1 MAPSLIFSSFIVR
14 SLPCKRP
21 SLPSRSPASDVLSVN
36 AVMLDFL
43 HFGGLDKPNGGWHS
57 LIGIIT
63 AIIGNV
69 LISFAL
75 NTQRYAHI
83 RLNRQYQQD
92 EEERKRDKRS
102 ANRDSQQERIAEE
115 REQQNLNGNGSHAE
129 ASESDPLLPSS
140 ASTSSES
147 TIRPNKN
154 STATGPKSYLKS
166 PIWWLGIA
174 LMTVGEAGNFLAYGF
189 APASVVS
196 PLGVVALV
204 SNCLIAPLLLHEQ
217 FRIRDGL
224 GVIVAVGGCVTVVL
238 SASDNNPKLGPDK
251 IWELISTW
259 EFKTYFGITVFLMLV
274 LMSVSSRYG
283 HKSVMIDLGLV
294 GLFGGYTALSTK
306 GVASLLS
313 NTIWH
318 VVTFPITY
326 LLVAVL
332 VTTAVLQIKYLN
344 RALQHFDST
353 QVIPVQF
360 VLFTLSVIIGSAI
373 LYRDFERTTT
383 DDAIKFFAGCALTF
397 SGVWLITSGRGKSR
411 QHDEEEGSEDGEA
424 IDLLDEEHNQP
435 EIRERHDSNTRRAS
449 LQPPSDRRLKSSHSD
464 APSFVITSD
473 DTPSQPFTFEASSPL
488 NENPWALPAPANISS
503 IHPRSSASV
512 AAEQNSKNPP
522 PMHATTS
529 APVLPTIASQKLS
542 PRRPTTP
549 NRGISSP
556 SMEHSP
562 NALSPS
568 HQRYRNIDVS
578 EATPGR
584 LNTLTQI
591 LPGPLTNTLSS
602 SLSAIVA
609 DSLRKGIVESSPSN
623 RRRVSG
629 RSSRAEVM
637 EALRE
642 GQEEGVLQRPET
654 ATLVDVQAAQTAA
667 HTTTMSLSHSLERL
681 WRPLATRATPLTQ
694 QCRRYAS
701 TDIADTITELESG
714 GSLRTLDADIEGL
727 ANDFDPVGKAKKR
740 NRQLPASRYKFRPPK
755 YYRGPLHPHQPPPNS
770 DPASRLFE
778 PGPFSAP
785 RLEQTYASTFESDLM
800 TLAYTHFPPGYRAP
814 PKAARLRAWE
824 GASPY
829 YKNRPLR
836 GPRGSDVLR
845 LLRKPITF
853 RNVPK
858 LEKITIHTMVKGAL
872 DDSAHLHVAGMIM
885 QAISNVRVTTHKT
898 RKNVAGFGL
907 RAGQYVSVTA
917 ELRGEDMHHFLAKVI
932 DIVMPKIKEWKGVK
946 GSSGDSS
953 GNLSFGFTSEET
965 ALFPEVEVNY
975 DMYPPKMIPGFH
987 VTVHTT
993 ATNDRDGRL
1002 LLGTLGIP
1010 FYGKQIN

>member
-1 MAPSLIFSSFIVR
+1 ML
-14 SLPCKRP
+14 
-21 SLPSRSPASDVLSVN
+21 
-36 AVMLDFL
+36 LDFL
-43 HFGGLDKPNGGWHS
+43 HLGALDKVNGGWS
-57 LIGIIT
+57 SIIGITT
-63 AIIGNV
+63 AIIGNI

-83 RLNRQYQQD
+83 RLNRQYRQD
-92 EEERKRDKRS
+92 EEEKRRNKRNR
-102 ANRDSQQERIAEE
+102 NRDSQQARIAEE
-115 REQQNLNGNGSHAE
+115 REAENLNGSGSHAE
-129 ASESDPLLPSS
+129 PSESDPLLPSS
-140 ASTSSES
+140 ASSSSES
-147 TIRPNKN
+147 TIRPNKR
-154 STATGPKSYLKS
+154 SSATGPKSYLKS

-174 LMTVGEAGNFLAYGF
+174 LMTLGEAGNFLAYGF

-217 FRIRDGL
+217 FRIRDGF
-224 GVIVAVGGCVTVVL
+224 GVIVAIGGCVTVVL
-238 SASDNNPKLGPDK
+238 SASGNNPKLGPNK

-283 HKSVMIDLGLV
+283 HKSVLIDLGLV

-332 VTTAVLQIKYLN
+332 VSTAVLQIKYLN

-383 DDAIKFFAGCALTF
+383 DDAVKFFAGCALTF

-411 QHDEEEGSEDGEA
+411 QQDEEEGSEDGEA
-424 IDLLDEEHNQP
+424 IDLVDEEHQQP
-435 EIRERHDSNTRRAS
+435 EIRERLGSDARRGS
-449 LQPPSDRRLKSSHSD
+449 LRPRTSRSE

-473 DTPSQPFTFEASSPL
+473 DAPTQHFSFEAASPL
-488 NENPWALPAPANISS
+488 NDNPWALPAPANISA
-503 IHPRSSASV
+503 IHPRSDASV
-512 AAEQNSKNPP
+512 AAEQRLQHPP

-529 APVLPTIASQKLS
+529 APVLPTIASQKLT

-556 SMEHSP
+556 SINDSP

-568 HQRYRNIDVS
+568 QQRQRQVDASDV
-578 EATPGR
+578 TPGR

-591 LPGPLTNTLSS
+591 LPGPLTAPLSS
-602 SLSAIVA
+602 SLSVIVA
-609 DSLRKGIVESSPSN
+609 DSLRKGIVETSTSTG
-623 RRRVSG
+623 RRRASG
-629 RSSRAEVM
+629 RASRTEAM
-637 EALRE
+637 EALSE
-642 GQEEGVLQRPET
+642 GTSAPLQRPGSSRT
-654 ATLVDVQAAQTAA
+654 RDRSLSATLSDMFHGEFRMARAQQLFEKRNIDLAVARAARKTRLPTL
-667 HTTTMSLSHSLERL
+667 HDTMSLTHSLERL
-681 WRPLATRATPLTQ
+681 WRPLATRATPFAS
-694 QCRRYAS
+694 QCRRHAS

-714 GSLRTLDADIEGL
+714 SSLRNLDNADMDKL
-727 ANDFDPVGKAKKR
+727 ASTYDPVGRASKR

-770 DPASRLFE
+770 DPASRLFV

-785 RLEQTYASTFESDLM
+785 RLEQTYQSTFESDLM

-858 LEKITIHTMVKGAL
+858 LEKITVHTMVKGAL
-872 DDSAHLHVAGMIM
+872 DDSAHLHVAGMVM

-917 ELRGEDMHHFLAKVI
+917 ELRGEDMQHFLAKVI

-953 GNLSFGFTSEET
+953 GNLTFGFTPEET
-965 ALFPEVEVNY
+965 ALFPEIEVNY

-1002 LLGTLGIP
+1002 LLSALGIP

>member
-1 MAPSLIFSSFIVR
+1 ML
-14 SLPCKRP
+14 
-21 SLPSRSPASDVLSVN
+21 
-36 AVMLDFL
+36 LDFL
-43 HFGGLDKPNGGWHS
+43 HLGNLDKVNGGWS
-57 LIGIIT
+57 SIIGITT

-75 NTQRYAHI
+75 NAQRYAHI

-102 ANRDSQQERIAEE
+102 RNRISQQERIAEE
-115 REQQNLNGNGSHAE
+115 RAAQNLNGNGVE
-129 ASESDPLLPSS
+129 PNESDPLLPSS

-147 TIRPNKN
+147 TIRPNKKPP
-154 STATGPKSYLKS
+154 ATGPKSYLKS

-217 FRIRDGL
+217 FRIRDGF

-259 EFKTYFGITVFLMLV
+259 EFETYFGITVFLMLV
-274 LMSVSSRYG
+274 LMSVSSKYG
-283 HKSVMIDLGLV
+283 HKSVLIDLGLV

-332 VTTAVLQIKYLN
+332 VTTAILQIKYLN

-360 VLFTLSVIIGSAI
+360 VIFTLSVIIGSAI

-411 QHDEEEGSEDGEA
+411 QQDEEEGSEDGEA
-424 IDLLDEEHNQP
+424 IDLIDEEHQQP
-435 EIRERHDSNTRRAS
+435 EIRERSDSDARRGS
-449 LQPPSDRRLKSSHSD
+449 LRPSSARPRSSRSE

-473 DTPSQPFTFEASSPL
+473 DSPTQPFSFEASSPL
-488 NENPWALPAPANISS
+488 NENPWTLLAPANISS
-503 IHPRSSASV
+503 IHPRSDASI
-512 AAEQNSKNPP
+512 AAEQRRQNPP

-529 APVLPTIASQKLS
+529 APVIPTISSQKLS

-549 NRGISSP
+549 NR
-556 SMEHSP
+556 
-562 NALSPS
+562 
-568 HQRYRNIDVS
+568 
-578 EATPGR
+578 
-584 LNTLTQI
+584 
-591 LPGPLTNTLSS
+591 
-602 SLSAIVA
+602 
-609 DSLRKGIVESSPSN
+609 
-623 RRRVSG
+623 
-629 RSSRAEVM
+629 
-637 EALRE
+637 
-642 GQEEGVLQRPET
+642 
-654 ATLVDVQAAQTAA
+654 
-667 HTTTMSLSHSLERL
+667 ERL
-681 WRPLATRATPLTQ
+681 WRPLATRATTAPFSHL
-694 QCRRYAS
+694 RHAS
-701 TDIADTITELESG
+701 TDIADTITELEG
-714 GSLRTLDADIEGL
+714 GSSLRNLDADIDSH
-727 ANDFDPVGKAKKR
+727 ASTYDPVGRASKR

-755 YYRGPLHPHQPPPNS
+755 YYRGPLHPHQPPPSS
-770 DPASRLFE
+770 DPASRVFV

-785 RLEQTYASTFESDLM
+785 RLEQTYQSTFESDLM
-800 TLAYTHFPPGYRAP
+800 TLAYTHFPPGYKAP
-814 PKAARLRAWE
+814 AKSPRLRPWE

-858 LEKITIHTMVKGAL
+858 LEKITVHTMVKGAL
-872 DDSAHLHVAGMIM
+872 DDSAHLHVAGMVM

-917 ELRGEDMHHFLAKVI
+917 ELRGEDMQHFLAKVI

-953 GNLSFGFTSEET
+953 GNLTFGFTPEET

-1002 LLGTLGIP
+1002 LLSALGIP

>member
-1 MAPSLIFSSFIVR
+1 
-14 SLPCKRP
+14 
-21 SLPSRSPASDVLSVN
+21 
-36 AVMLDFL
+36 MLDFL

-63 AIIGNV
+63 AIIGNI

-642 GQEEGVLQRPET
+642 GQEEGVLQRPGT
-654 ATLVDVQAAQTAA
+654 GSGRKRDRSLSATLSDMF
-667 HTTTMSLSHSLERL
+667 HGG
-681 WRPLATRATPLTQ
+681 
-694 QCRRYAS
+694 RR
-701 TDIADTITELESG
+701 
-714 GSLRTLDADIEGL
+714 
-727 ANDFDPVGKAKKR
+727 
-740 NRQLPASRYKFRPPK
+740 SR
-755 YYRGPLHPHQPPPNS
+755 S
-770 DPASRLFE
+770 
-778 PGPFSAP
+778 
-785 RLEQTYASTFESDLM
+785 
-800 TLAYTHFPPGYRAP
+800 
-814 PKAARLRAWE
+814 
-824 GASPY
+824 
-829 YKNRPLR
+829 
-836 GPRGSDVLR
+836 
-845 LLRKPITF
+845 
-853 RNVPK
+853 
-858 LEKITIHTMVKGAL
+858 
-872 DDSAHLHVAGMIM
+872 
-885 QAISNVRVTTHKT
+885 
-898 RKNVAGFGL
+898 
-907 RAGQYVSVTA
+907 
-917 ELRGEDMHHFLAKVI
+917 
-932 DIVMPKIKEWKGVK
+932 
-946 GSSGDSS
+946 
-953 GNLSFGFTSEET
+953 
-965 ALFPEVEVNY
+965 
-975 DMYPPKMIPGFH
+975 
-987 VTVHTT
+987 
-993 ATNDRDGRL
+993 
-1002 LLGTLGIP
+1002 GTLEEVP
-1010 FYGKQIN
+1010 DEEEAVR

>member
-1 MAPSLIFSSFIVR
+1 ML
-14 SLPCKRP
+14 
-21 SLPSRSPASDVLSVN
+21 
-36 AVMLDFL
+36 LDFL
-43 HFGGLDKPNGGWHS
+43 HLGALDKVNGGWS
-57 LIGIIT
+57 SIIGIVT
-63 AIIGNV
+63 AIVGNI

-83 RLNRQYQQD
+83 RLNRQYRQD
-92 EEERKRDKRS
+92 EEEKRRNRRS
-102 ANRDSQQERIAEE
+102 RNRDSQQERIAEE
-115 REQQNLNGNGSHAE
+115 REAENLNGSGSHAE
-129 ASESDPLLPSS
+129 PSESDPLLPSS
-140 ASTSSES
+140 ASSSSES
-147 TIRPNKN
+147 TIRPNKR
-154 STATGPKSYLKS
+154 SSATGPKSYLKS

-174 LMTVGEAGNFLAYGF
+174 LMTLGEAGNFLAYGF

-217 FRIRDGL
+217 FRIRDGF
-224 GVIVAVGGCVTVVL
+224 GVIVAIGGCVTVVL
-238 SASDNNPKLGPDK
+238 SASGNNPKLGPNK

-283 HKSVMIDLGLV
+283 HKSVLIDLGLV

-332 VTTAVLQIKYLN
+332 VSTAILQIKYLN

-411 QHDEEEGSEDGEA
+411 QQDEEEGSEDGEA
-424 IDLLDEEHNQP
+424 IDLVDEEHQQP
-435 EIRERHDSNTRRAS
+435 EIRERLGSDARRGS
-449 LQPPSDRRLKSSHSD
+449 LRPRTSRSE

-473 DTPSQPFTFEASSPL
+473 DAPTQHFSFEAGSPL
-488 NENPWALPAPANISS
+488 NDNPWTLPAPANISA
-503 IHPRSSASV
+503 IHPRSDASV
-512 AAEQNSKNPP
+512 AAEQRLQHPP

-529 APVLPTIASQKLS
+529 APVLPTIASQKLT

-556 SMEHSP
+556 SINDSP

-568 HQRYRNIDVS
+568 QQRQRQVDASDI
-578 EATPGR
+578 TPGR

-591 LPGPLTNTLSS
+591 LPGPLTAPLSS
-602 SLSAIVA
+602 SLSVIVA
-609 DSLRKGIVESSPSN
+609 DSLRKGIVETSTSTG
-623 RRRVSG
+623 RRRASG
-629 RSSRAEVM
+629 RGSRTEAM
-637 EALRE
+637 EALSE
-642 GQEEGVLQRPET
+642 GTSAPLQRPGNFSRTET
-654 ATLVDVQAAQTAA
+654 STLPSREQLARTGLP
-667 HTTTMSLSHSLERL
+667 TPLTMSLTHSLERL
-681 WRPLATRATPLTQ
+681 WRPLATRVTPFAS
-694 QCRRYAS
+694 QCRRHAS

-714 GSLRTLDADIEGL
+714 SSLRNLDNTDMDKL
-727 ANDFDPVGKAKKR
+727 ASTYDPVGRASKR

-770 DPASRLFE
+770 DPASRLFV

-785 RLEQTYASTFESDLM
+785 RLEQTYQSTFESDLM
-800 TLAYTHFPPGYRAP
+800 TLAYTHFPPGYKAP

-858 LEKITIHTMVKGAL
+858 LEKITVHTMVKGAL
-872 DDSAHLHVAGMIM
+872 DDSAH
-885 QAISNVRVTTHKT
+885 
-898 RKNVAGFGL
+898 
-907 RAGQYVSVTA
+907 
-917 ELRGEDMHHFLAKVI
+917 
-932 DIVMPKIKEWKGVK
+932 
-946 GSSGDSS
+946 
-953 GNLSFGFTSEET
+953 
-965 ALFPEVEVNY
+965 
-975 DMYPPKMIPGFH
+975 
-987 VTVHTT
+987 
-993 ATNDRDGRL
+993 
-1002 LLGTLGIP
+1002 
-1010 FYGKQIN
+1010 

>member
-1 MAPSLIFSSFIVR
+1 
-14 SLPCKRP
+14 
-21 SLPSRSPASDVLSVN
+21 
-36 AVMLDFL
+36 MLDFL

-63 AIIGNV
+63 AIIGNI

-102 ANRDSQQERIAEE
+102 ANRGSQQERIAEE
-115 REQQNLNGNGSHAE
+115 SEQQNLNGNGSHAE

-411 QHDEEEGSEDGEA
+411 QHDEEEGSEDGEV

-701 TDIADTITELESG
+701 TDIAETITELESG

>member
-14 SLPCKRP
+14 SLPRKRP
-21 SLPSRSPASDVLSVN
+21 SLPSRYPAPDVLSVN

-63 AIIGNV
+63 AIIGNI

-166 PIWWLGIA
+166 PVWWLGIA

-667 HTTTMSLSHSLERL
+667 RTTTMSLSHSLERL